1 MKQIQ
6 KNRTYLSVYL
16 VIVIVAIITAY
27 AVSLQALGFN
37 WIIASLT
44 ALIILIITRIYT
56 IGTAFYGQIKEIT
69 LQQEKESQEEIS
81 ISDIINQK
89 NTEEKE
95 EKEQQEEELDKLIEQ
110 LSGENEPEKLGQKLL
125 SQLGEELQIV
135 QGLVY
140 QYSNETEKFEVLSTY
155 AYYGEEPPQ
164 AFSIGEGLSG
174 QAARD
179 QQRILLTELPDDYT
193 EVISGLGKRQP
204 KMLLLAPL
212 IHEEKTVALV
222 ELSFFE
228 KFSEQKIDKFE
239 GILNKLAQHFA

>member
-6 KNRTYLSVYL
+6 KNRTYLSIYL
-16 VIVIVAIITAY
+16 VIVILAIVAAY
-27 AVSLQALGFN
+27 AFSLQAFGFD

-44 ALIILIITRIYT
+44 VVILIIIARIYT
-56 IGTAFYGQIKEIT
+56 IAIAFYSHIKEMS
-69 LQQEKESQEEIS
+69 LQQQKESEEEIS

-89 NTEEKE
+89 TTEEKE
-95 EKEQQEEELDKLIEQ
+95 EKEQQEEELDKLIDQ
-110 LSGENEPEKLGQKLL
+110 LSGESDADKLAQKLL
-125 SQLGEELQIV
+125 SQLGKELQIV

-164 AFSIGEGLSG
+164 PFTIGEGLSG

-179 QQRILLTELPDDYT
+179 QKRILLTELPEDYT

-212 IHEEKTVALV
+212 IHDEKTVALV

-228 KFSEQKIDKFE
+228 ELNEQKIDKFE
-239 GILNKLAQHFA
+239 GILNKLAEHFA

>member
-1 MKQIQ
+1 M
-6 KNRTYLSVYL
+6 
-16 VIVIVAIITAY
+16 
-27 AVSLQALGFN
+27 
-37 WIIASLT
+37 
-44 ALIILIITRIYT
+44 
-56 IGTAFYGQIKEIT
+56 
-69 LQQEKESQEEIS
+69 
-81 ISDIINQK
+81 
-89 NTEEKE
+89 
-95 EKEQQEEELDKLIEQ
+95 DKLIEQ
-110 LSGENEPEKLGQKLL
+110 LSGENNPEKLGQKLL